1 MSLQNLTSYDP
12 FKNNDDSFS
21 STNAIKGLQEQ
32 HVHIRVQ
39 KRNGKKTLTTIQGLP
54 DELDFKKIVKAF
66 KKEFCCNGTIVD
78 DEELGKI
85 IQLTGDQR
93 ESVSK
98 FLIEEG
104 ISTKSAIKIHG
115 F

>member
-1 MSLQNLTSYDP
+1 MSVQNLQTYDP
-12 FKNNDDSFS
+12 FKDTDDSFAS
-21 STNAIKGLQEQ
+21 NAIKGLQQQ
-32 HVHIRVQ
+32 HIHIRVQ
-39 KRNGKKTLTTIQGLP
+39 KRTGKKTLTTIQGLP
-54 DELDFKKIVKAF
+54 EELDFKKIVKAF

-78 DEELGKI
+78 DDELGKI

-104 ISTKSAIKIHG
+104 ISTKGSIKIHG